1 MNKSI
6 VINSRALDVARLT
19 GDKFTRLMAWADLQ
33 LQAAEAPAVVYV
45 RGEKI
50 NMQRGQVLT
59 TIKELAT
66 RWNTSRQTA
75 NKYLEEYRT
84 EGRLTLDDR
93 AGLMLL
99 TCSDETCTVQATT
112 VQREDNTTETPQR
125 VNRPIGFIT
134 EEHVSTEQNAIA
146 DDTCAAEA
154 MEAWTRPEEVN
165 ELPNDYPT
173 TPDIAD
179 IVSDQT
185 EKHRYAEGV
194 ELTLSEYN
202 DIVST
207 FGVEDAFNIIE
218 LASQR
223 YVETG
228 SPYLDAHNSIMQ
240 DFAPQYFAAK
250 KNADES
256 STDTHADGTRAA
268 IDEQP
273 SSDETTSAST
283 TPTETAKEISPVI
296 KATPAPVPKKV
307 PKKMYAENVKMTE
320 SEYKNLVERYSEE
333 GARWMITKLDNYK
346 AARGMVYKSDY
357 RAILNWV
364 VKEWQKEINAK
375 QNGNYNGS
383 SFRSATELA
392 EKQSDAAFA
401 EYYAANYGQV

>member
-1 MNKSI
+1 MSKSI
-6 VINSRALDVARLT
+6 VIDSRALDVARLT

-33 LQAAEAPAVVYV
+33 TQAAEAPAVVYV
-45 RGEKI
+45 RGERI

-75 NKYLEEYRT
+75 NKYLLEYQT
-84 EGRLTLDDR
+84 EGRLTFDNR
-93 AGLMLL
+93 AGLVLL
-99 TCSDETCTVQATT
+99 SCNDETCTVQATNT
-112 VQREDNTTETPQR
+112 QR
-125 VNRPIGFIT
+125 
-134 EEHVSTEQNAIA
+134 A
-146 DDTCAAEA
+146 DDTTEPPQRTNRRIGFLSEEFVPTEQYANSDGTSDAEA
-154 MEAWTRPEEVN
+154 MEAWTHPEEVDK
-165 ELPNDYPT
+165 LPNDYPT
-173 TPDIAD
+173 TPSIAD
-179 IVSDQT
+179 TVPDQT

-256 STDTHADGTRAA
+256 SKDTQADGTRAA

-273 SSDETTSAST
+273 SIDEPASAST
-283 TPTETAKEISPVI
+283 TPTETAKEITPVI

-364 VKEWQKEINAK
+364 VKEWQKELNAK

-383 SFRSATELA
+383 GFKSATEYA
-392 EKQSDAAFA
+392 EEQSDAAFA
-401 EYYAANYGQV
+401 EYYATNYGQV

>member
-6 VINSRALDVARLT
+6 VIDSRALDVARLT

-75 NKYLEEYRT
+75 NKYLEEYRK
-84 EGRLTLDDR
+84 EGRLTLDER
-93 AGLMLL
+93 AGLVLL
-99 TCSDETCTVQATT
+99 SCSDETCTVQATT
-112 VQREDNTTETPQR
+112 VQQADDNVEVMEEYTPNER
-125 VNRPIGFIT
+125 
-134 EEHVSTEQNAIA
+134 NAIT
-146 DDTCAAEA
+146 DDASDAEA

-179 IVSDQT
+179 AVPDQT

-223 YVETG
+223 FVDTG

-240 DFAPQYFAAK
+240 DFAPQYFAGK

-256 STDTHADGTRAA
+256 STNTQTDGTRAA

-273 SSDETTSAST
+273 SSDEPSNAST
-283 TPTETAKEISPVI
+283 TPTEMAKEIPSVI

-320 SEYKNLVERYSEE
+320 SEYNNLVERYSEE

-364 VKEWQKEINAK
+364 VKEWQKELNTK

-383 SFRSATELA
+383 GFRSATELA
-392 EKQSDAAFA
+392 EEQSDAAFA

>member
-6 VINSRALDVARLT
+6 VIDSRSLDVARLT

-33 LQAAEAPAVVYV
+33 LQASEAPAVVYV

-66 RWNTSRQTA
+66 RWNTSLQTA

-93 AGLMLL
+93 AGLVLL
-99 TCSDETCTVQATT
+99 SCNDETCTVQATT
-112 VQREDNTTETPQR
+112 VQRADDTAEVMEEYTPNER
-125 VNRPIGFIT
+125 
-134 EEHVSTEQNAIA
+134 NAIA
-146 DDTCAAEA
+146 DDTSDAEA
-154 MEAWTRPEEVN
+154 MEAWTQPEEVN

-173 TPDIAD
+173 TPGIAD
-179 IVSDQT
+179 TVPESDK
-185 EKHRYAEGV
+185 KHRYAEGV

-240 DFAPQYFAAK
+240 DFVPQYFAGK
-250 KNADES
+250 KNTGES
-256 STDTHADGTRAA
+256 STYTQADGTRAA

-273 SSDETTSAST
+273 SSDEPASAST
-283 TPTETAKEISPVI
+283 TPTETTKEITPVI

-320 SEYKNLVERYSEE
+320 SEYKNLVEKYSEE

-364 VKEWQKEINAK
+364 VKEWQKELNAK

-383 SFRSATELA
+383 GFRSATELA
-392 EKQSDAAFA
+392 EEQSDAAFA

>member
-6 VINSRALDVARLT
+6 VIDSRALDVARLT

-33 LQAAEAPAVVYV
+33 LQAAEAPAVAYV

-93 AGLMLL
+93 AGLVLL
-99 TCSDETCTVQATT
+99 SCSDETCTVQATT
-112 VQREDNTTETPQR
+112 VQR
-125 VNRPIGFIT
+125 
-134 EEHVSTEQNAIA
+134 A
-146 DDTCAAEA
+146 DDTSDAEA
-154 MEAWTRPEEVN
+154 MEAWTHPEEVN

-179 IVSDQT
+179 TVPDQD

-250 KNADES
+250 KNAGEISMDIQ
-256 STDTHADGTRAA
+256 ADGTRAS

-273 SSDETTSAST
+273 SNDEPASAST
-283 TPTETAKEISPVI
+283 TPTETAKEMPPVI
-296 KATPAPVPKKV
+296 KATPAPVPRKA

-320 SEYKNLVERYSEE
+320 SEYKNLVDRYSEE

-364 VKEWQKEINAK
+364 VKEWQKELNAK
-375 QNGNYNGS
+375 QNGIYIGS
-383 SFRSATELA
+383 RYKSATELA
-392 EKQSDAAFA
+392 EDKSDAAFA

>member
-1 MNKSI
+1 MSKKI
-6 VINSRALDVARLT
+6 VIDSRALDVARLT

-33 LQAAEAPAVVYV
+33 LQAAEAPAMVYV

-50 NMQRGQVLT
+50 KMQRGQVLT

-75 NKYLEEYRT
+75 NKYLEEYQT

-93 AGLMLL
+93 AGLVLL
-99 TCSDETCTVQATT
+99 SCSDETCTVQTT
-112 VQREDNTTETPQR
+112 TTQRADDEAEDIEER
-125 VNRPIGFIT
+125 VP
-134 EEHVSTEQNAIA
+134 TEQNAIA
-146 DDTCAAEA
+146 DDASDAEA
-154 MEAWTRPEEVN
+154 MEAWTHPEEVN
-165 ELPNDYPT
+165 DLPT
-173 TPDIAD
+173 TPDITD
-179 IVSDQT
+179 TVPDPD

-218 LASQR
+218 IASQR
-223 YVETG
+223 YAETG
-228 SPYLDAHNSIMQ
+228 SPYLDAHNTIMQ
-240 DFAPQYFAAK
+240 DFAPQYFASK

-256 STDTHADGTRAA
+256 TTSTQAADNRAA
-268 IDEQP
+268 TDEQSNSNEP
-273 SSDETTSAST
+273 ASAPT
-283 TPTETAKEISPVI
+283 TPTETAKEMPPVI

-320 SEYKNLVERYSEE
+320 SEYNNLVEKYSEE
-333 GARWMITKLDNYK
+333 GTRWMITKLDNYK

-364 VKEWQKEINAK
+364 VKEWQKELNAK
-375 QNGNYNGS
+375 KNGNYIGIGYK
-383 SFRSATELA
+383 SAA
-392 EKQSDAAFA
+392 EYAEEQSDAAFA
-401 EYYAANYGQV
+401 EYYAANYGKV

>member
-6 VINSRALDVARLT
+6 VIDSRALDVARLT

-33 LQAAEAPAVVYV
+33 LQVAEAPAVVYV
-45 RGEKI
+45 RGKKI

-75 NKYLEEYRT
+75 NKYIEEFRT

-93 AGLMLL
+93 AGLVLL
-99 TCSDETCTVQATT
+99 SCGDETCTVQETT
-112 VQREDNTTETPQR
+112 VQCADDNAE
-125 VNRPIGFIT
+125 VM
-134 EEHVSTEQNAIA
+134 EECVPSEQKAIA
-146 DDTCAAEA
+146 DDASDAEA
-154 MEAWTRPEEVN
+154 MEAWTHPEEVS

-179 IVSDQT
+179 IVPNPD

-207 FGVEDAFNIIE
+207 FGVKDAFNIIE

-250 KNADES
+250 KNTDES
-256 STDTHADGTRAA
+256 STDTQADGTRAA
-268 IDEQP
+268 IDEQT
-273 SSDETTSAST
+273 SSDEHVSAST
-283 TPTETAKEISPVI
+283 TPTETEKEMPPVI

-320 SEYKNLVERYSEE
+320 SEYNNLVERYSEE

-346 AARGMVYKSDY
+346 AACGRVYKSDY

-364 VKEWQKEINAK
+364 VMEWQKELNAK

-383 SFRSATELA
+383 SYKSATEIA
-392 EKQSDAAFA
+392 EEQSDAAFA
-401 EYYAANYGQV
+401 KYYAANYGTV

>member
-1 MNKSI
+1 MSKTI
-6 VINSRALDVARLT
+6 VIDSRALDVARLT
-19 GDKFTRLMAWADLQ
+19 GDTFTRLMAWADLQ

-75 NKYLEEYRT
+75 NKYLEEYQT

-93 AGLMLL
+93 AGLVLL
-99 TCSDETCTVQATT
+99 SCSDETCTVQATT
-112 VQREDNTTETPQR
+112 TQR
-125 VNRPIGFIT
+125 VNDTDEDIT
-134 EEHVSTEQNAIA
+134 AETQIEQDEN
-146 DDTCAAEA
+146 AEA
-154 MEAWTRPEEVN
+154 MEAWTHPEEVDI
-165 ELPNDYPT
+165 LPNDFPT
-173 TPDIAD
+173 TPDITNTVPD
-179 IVSDQT
+179 PD

-218 LASQR
+218 IASQR

-228 SPYLDAHNSIMQ
+228 SSYLDAHNTIMQ
-240 DFAPQYFAAK
+240 DFAPQYFASK

-256 STDTHADGTRAA
+256 TTSTQAADNRAA
-268 IDEQP
+268 TDEQSNSNEP
-273 SSDETTSAST
+273 ASAST
-283 TPTETAKEISPVI
+283 TPTETAKEMPPVI

-320 SEYKNLVERYSEE
+320 SEYNNLVEKYSEE

-364 VKEWQKEINAK
+364 VKEWQKELNAK
-375 QNGNYNGS
+375 KNGNYIGIGYKN
-383 SFRSATELA
+383 AA
-392 EKQSDAAFA
+392 EYAEEQSDAAFA
-401 EYYAANYGQV
+401 EYYAANYGKV

>member
-6 VINSRALDVARLT
+6 VIDSRALDVARLT

-75 NKYLEEYRT
+75 NKYLEEYQT

-93 AGLMLL
+93 AGLVLL
-99 TCSDETCTVQATT
+99 TCSDETCTVQTTT
-112 VQREDNTTETPQR
+112 VQREDDNAEVMEEYTP
-125 VNRPIGFIT
+125 
-134 EEHVSTEQNAIA
+134 TEQNAIA
-146 DDTCAAEA
+146 DDTSDAEA
-154 MEAWTRPEEVN
+154 MEAWTHPEDVN

-179 IVSDQT
+179 TVPDQG

-256 STDTHADGTRAA
+256 STDTQTDRTLAV

-273 SSDETTSAST
+273 SRDEPVSASA
-283 TPTETAKEISPVI
+283 TPTETAKEMPPVI
-296 KATPAPVPKKV
+296 KATPASVPKA

-320 SEYKNLVERYSEE
+320 SEYKNLVDRYSEE

-364 VKEWQKEINAK
+364 VKEWQKELNAK

-383 SFRSATELA
+383 GFRSATELA
-392 EKQSDAAFA
+392 EEQSDAAFA
-401 EYYAANYGQV
+401 EYYATNYGQV

>member
-6 VINSRALDVARLT
+6 VIDSRALDVARLT

-84 EGRLTLDDR
+84 EGRLTLDER
-93 AGLMLL
+93 AGLVLL
-99 TCSDETCTVQATT
+99 SCSDDTCTVQTTT
-112 VQREDNTTETPQR
+112 VQRT
-125 VNRPIGFIT
+125 
-134 EEHVSTEQNAIA
+134 
-146 DDTCAAEA
+146 DDTSDAEA
-154 MEAWTRPEEVN
+154 MEAWTHPEEVN

-173 TPDIAD
+173 TPGITDT
-179 IVSDQT
+179 VPDQD

-194 ELTLSEYN
+194 ELTLSQYN

-256 STDTHADGTRAA
+256 STNTQADDNNAA
-268 IDEQP
+268 TEEQP
-273 SSDETTSAST
+273 SSDELASAST
-283 TPTETAKEISPVI
+283 TPTETAKEMPPVV
-296 KATPAPVPKKV
+296 KVTPAPVPKKV

-320 SEYKNLVERYSEE
+320 NEYNNLVERYSEE

-364 VKEWQKEINAK
+364 VKEWQKELNAK

-383 SFRSATELA
+383 IYKSATELA
-392 EKQSDAAFA
+392 EEQSDAAFA

>member
-6 VINSRALDVARLT
+6 VIDSRTLDVARLT

-33 LQAAEAPAVVYV
+33 LQVAEAPAVVYV

-75 NKYLEEYRT
+75 NRYLEEYRT

-93 AGLMLL
+93 AGLVLL
-99 TCSDETCTVQATT
+99 SCNDETCIVQATT
-112 VQREDNTTETPQR
+112 MQRADDNAEVMEACVP
-125 VNRPIGFIT
+125 
-134 EEHVSTEQNAIA
+134 SEQKAIA
-146 DDTCAAEA
+146 DDKSDAEA
-154 MEAWTRPEEVN
+154 MEAWTHPEEVS

-173 TPDIAD
+173 TPDVAD
-179 IVSDQT
+179 TVPNPD

-207 FGVEDAFNIIE
+207 FGIEDAFNIIE

-250 KNADES
+250 KNTEETSTNTQAADNN
-256 STDTHADGTRAA
+256 STTE
-268 IDEQP
+268 EQP
-273 SSDETTSAST
+273 SSDEPASASA
-283 TPTETAKEISPVI
+283 TPTETAKEMPPVI

-320 SEYKNLVERYSEE
+320 SEYNNLVERYSEE

-364 VKEWQKEINAK
+364 VKEWQKELNAK
-375 QNGNYNGS
+375 QNGNNIGS
-383 SFRSATELA
+383 RYKSATELA
-392 EKQSDAAFA
+392 EEQSDAAFA

>member
-1 MNKSI
+1 MNKTI
-6 VINSRALDVARLT
+6 VIDSRALDVARLT

-33 LQAAEAPAVVYV
+33 LQAAEAPAVVYL

-75 NKYLEEYRT
+75 NKYLEEYRR

-93 AGLMLL
+93 AGLVLL
-99 TCSDETCTVQATT
+99 SCSDETCTVQTST
-112 VQREDNTTETPQR
+112 VQQAGDK
-125 VNRPIGFIT
+125 
-134 EEHVSTEQNAIA
+134 S
-146 DDTCAAEA
+146 DAEA
-154 MEAWTRPEEVN
+154 MEAWTHPEEVN

-173 TPDIAD
+173 TPDISNT
-179 IVSDQT
+179 VPDQT

-250 KNADES
+250 KNTDES
-256 STDTHADGTRAA
+256 STDTQADGTRAA

-273 SSDETTSAST
+273 SSDEPASAST
-283 TPTETAKEISPVI
+283 TPTETAKEMPPVI
-296 KATPAPVPKKV
+296 KATPVPVPKKV

-364 VKEWQKEINAK
+364 VKEWQKELNAK

-383 SFRSATELA
+383 GFRSATELA
-392 EKQSDAAFA
+392 EEQSDAAFA

>member
-1 MNKSI
+1 M
-6 VINSRALDVARLT
+6 
-19 GDKFTRLMAWADLQ
+19 
-33 LQAAEAPAVVYV
+33 
-45 RGEKI
+45 
-50 NMQRGQVLT
+50 
-59 TIKELAT
+59 
-66 RWNTSRQTA
+66 
-75 NKYLEEYRT
+75 
-84 EGRLTLDDR
+84 TLDDR
-93 AGLMLL
+93 AGLVLL
-99 TCSDETCTVQATT
+99 SCSDETCTVQTTT
-112 VQREDNTTETPQR
+112 VQGTDDTDEVMEQYTPNER
-125 VNRPIGFIT
+125 
-134 EEHVSTEQNAIA
+134 NAIT
-146 DDTCAAEA
+146 DDTSDAEA

-173 TPDIAD
+173 TPDIANT
-179 IVSDQT
+179 VPDQT

-228 SPYLDAHNSIMQ
+228 SPYLDAHNTIMQ

-256 STDTHADGTRAA
+256 STDTQTDGTRAA
-268 IDEQP
+268 IEEQP
-273 SSDETTSAST
+273 SSDEPASAST
-283 TPTETAKEISPVI
+283 TPTETEKEMLTVI
-296 KATPAPVPKKV
+296 KGTPAPKKV

-320 SEYKNLVERYSEE
+320 SEYNNLVDRYSEE

-364 VKEWQKEINAK
+364 VKEWQKELNAK

-383 SFRSATELA
+383 GFKSATELA
-392 EKQSDAAFA
+392 EEQSDAAFA
-401 EYYAANYGQV
+401 EYYATNYGQV

>member
-6 VINSRALDVARLT
+6 VIDSRALDVARLT

-84 EGRLTLDDR
+84 EGRLTLDEH
-93 AGLMLL
+93 AGLVLL
-99 TCSDETCTVQATT
+99 TCSDETCTVQETT
-112 VQREDNTTETPQR
+112 TQRADET
-125 VNRPIGFIT
+125 
-134 EEHVSTEQNAIA
+134 S
-146 DDTCAAEA
+146 DAEA
-154 MEAWTRPEEVN
+154 MEAWTHPEEVN

-179 IVSDQT
+179 TVPDQG

-207 FGVEDAFNIIE
+207 FGIEDAFSIIE

-250 KNADES
+250 KNVGETSMNTQSADNHA
-256 STDTHADGTRAA
+256 ST
-268 IDEQP
+268 DEQP
-273 SSDETTSAST
+273 SSDEPASASA
-283 TPTETAKEISPVI
+283 TPTETAKEITPGI

-320 SEYKNLVERYSEE
+320 SEYNNLVERYSEE

-364 VKEWQKEINAK
+364 VKEWQKELNAK

-383 SFRSATELA
+383 RFKSATELA
-392 EKQSDAAFA
+392 EERSDAAFA

>member
-1 MNKSI
+1 MNKPI
-6 VINSRALDVARLT
+6 VIESRALDVARLT

-75 NKYLEEYRT
+75 NKYLDEYRK

-93 AGLMLL
+93 AGLVLL
-99 TCSDETCTVQATT
+99 SCSDETCTMQATT
-112 VQREDNTTETPQR
+112 THR
-125 VNRPIGFIT
+125 
-134 EEHVSTEQNAIA
+134 A
-146 DDTCAAEA
+146 DDTSDAES
-154 MEAWTRPEEVN
+154 MEAWTHPEEVN

-173 TPDIAD
+173 TPGIAD
-179 IVSDQT
+179 TVPDQG

-250 KNADES
+250 KNTGES
-256 STDTHADGTRAA
+256 STDTQADGTRAV

-273 SSDETTSAST
+273 NTDEPASAST
-283 TPTETAKEISPVI
+283 TPTDTAKEIPPVI

-320 SEYKNLVERYSEE
+320 SEYNNLVERYSEE

-364 VKEWQKEINAK
+364 VKEWQKELNAK

-392 EKQSDAAFA
+392 EEQSDAAFA

>member
-6 VINSRALDVARLT
+6 VIDSRALDVARLT

-45 RGEKI
+45 RGERI

-84 EGRLTLDDR
+84 EGRLTLDEH
-93 AGLMLL
+93 AGLVLL

-112 VQREDNTTETPQR
+112 VQR
-125 VNRPIGFIT
+125 
-134 EEHVSTEQNAIA
+134 A
-146 DDTCAAEA
+146 DDKSDAEA
-154 MEAWTRPEEVN
+154 MEAWTHPEEVN

-173 TPDIAD
+173 TPGIAD
-179 IVSDQT
+179 TVPDQGK
-185 EKHRYAEGV
+185 KHRYAEGV

-240 DFAPQYFAAK
+240 DFAPQYFAGK
-250 KNADES
+250 KNVGEA
-256 STDTHADGTRAA
+256 STNTQVDGTLVV
-268 IDEQP
+268 IDEQT
-273 SSDETTSAST
+273 SIDEPVSASA
-283 TPTETAKEISPVI
+283 TPTETAKEMPPII

-320 SEYKNLVERYSEE
+320 SEYNNLVERYSEE
-333 GARWMITKLDNYK
+333 GTRWMITKLDNYK

-364 VKEWQKEINAK
+364 VKEWQKELNAK
-375 QNGNYNGS
+375 QNGNYIGS
-383 SFRSATELA
+383 RCKSATELA
-392 EKQSDAAFA
+392 EEQSDAAFA

>member
-6 VINSRALDVARLT
+6 VIDSRALDVARLT

-59 TIKELAT
+59 TIKELAA

-75 NKYLEEYRT
+75 NKYLEEYRK

-93 AGLMLL
+93 AGLVLL
-99 TCSDETCTVQATT
+99 LCSDETCTVQTTT
-112 VQREDNTTETPQR
+112 VQQADDIAEVMKENTPNER
-125 VNRPIGFIT
+125 
-134 EEHVSTEQNAIA
+134 NAIV
-146 DDTCAAEA
+146 DDTSDAKAV
-154 MEAWTRPEEVN
+154 EAWTHPEEVN

-179 IVSDQT
+179 TVPDQDK
-185 EKHRYAEGV
+185 KHRYAEGV

-250 KNADES
+250 KNADGS
-256 STDTHADGTRAA
+256 STDTQADGTRAV

-273 SSDETTSAST
+273 NTDEPASAST
-283 TPTETAKEISPVI
+283 TPTDTAKEIPPVI
-296 KATPAPVPKKV
+296 KAKPAPVPKA

-320 SEYKNLVERYSEE
+320 SEYNNLVGRYSEE

-364 VKEWQKEINAK
+364 VKEWQKELNAK
-375 QNGNYNGS
+375 RNGNYKGS

-392 EKQSDAAFA
+392 EEQSDAAFA

>member
-1 MNKSI
+1 MNKLI
-6 VINSRALDVARLT
+6 VIDSRALDVARLT

-33 LQAAEAPAVVYV
+33 LQAAETPAVVYV

-84 EGRLTLDDR
+84 EGRLTLYDR
-93 AGLMLL
+93 TGLVLL
-99 TCSDETCTVQATT
+99 SCSDETCTVQATT
-112 VQREDNTTETPQR
+112 VQGTDDTAEVMEEYTPNER
-125 VNRPIGFIT
+125 
-134 EEHVSTEQNAIA
+134 NAIT
-146 DDTCAAEA
+146 DDKSDAEA

-173 TPDIAD
+173 TPGIAD
-179 IVSDQT
+179 TIPNQT

-228 SPYLDAHNSIMQ
+228 SPYLNAHNSIMQ
-240 DFAPQYFAAK
+240 DFAPKYFAAK
-250 KNADES
+250 KNANES
-256 STDTHADGTRAA
+256 STNTQAADNHAST
-268 IDEQP
+268 DEP
-273 SSDETTSAST
+273 ASASE
-283 TPTETAKEISPVI
+283 TPTETAKEITPVI
-296 KATPAPVPKKV
+296 KVTPAPVPKKV

-320 SEYKNLVERYSEE
+320 SEYNNLVARYSEE

-364 VKEWQKEINAK
+364 VKEWQKELNAK

-383 SFRSATELA
+383 SYRSATELA
-392 EKQSDAAFA
+392 EEQSDAAFA

>member
-6 VINSRALDVARLT
+6 VIDSRALDVARLT

-75 NKYLEEYRT
+75 NKYLDEYRA
-84 EGRLTLDDR
+84 EGRLTLDER
-93 AGLMLL
+93 AGLVLL

-112 VQREDNTTETPQR
+112 MQRADDTAE
-125 VNRPIGFIT
+125 VM
-134 EEHVSTEQNAIA
+134 EECVPSEQKAIA
-146 DDTCAAEA
+146 DDTSDAEV
-154 MEAWTRPEEVN
+154 MEAWTHPEEVN

-179 IVSDQT
+179 TVPDQG

-228 SPYLDAHNSIMQ
+228 SPYLDAHNAIMQ

-256 STDTHADGTRAA
+256 STNTQTADNNATT
-268 IDEQP
+268 DEQP
-273 SSDETTSAST
+273 CSDETSSAST
-283 TPTETAKEISPVI
+283 TPTETAKEITPVI
-296 KATPAPVPKKV
+296 KVTPAPVPKKV

-320 SEYKNLVERYSEE
+320 SEYNNLVGRYSEE

-364 VKEWQKEINAK
+364 VKEWQKELNAK

-383 SFRSATELA
+383 SYKSATELA
-392 EKQSDAAFA
+392 EEQSDAAFA
-401 EYYAANYGQV
+401 EYYAANYGKV

>member
-6 VINSRALDVARLT
+6 VIDSRALDVARLT

-75 NKYLEEYRT
+75 NKYLEEYQA

-93 AGLMLL
+93 AGLVLL

-112 VQREDNTTETPQR
+112 MQR
-125 VNRPIGFIT
+125 
-134 EEHVSTEQNAIA
+134 A
-146 DDTCAAEA
+146 DDASDAEA

-179 IVSDQT
+179 TVPNPD

-202 DIVST
+202 DIVNT

-228 SPYLDAHNSIMQ
+228 IPYLDAHNTIMQ

-256 STDTHADGTRAA
+256 STDTQADGTRAA
-268 IDEQP
+268 IGEQP
-273 SSDETTSAST
+273 SSDEPASAST
-283 TPTETAKEISPVI
+283 APTETTKEMPPVI

-320 SEYKNLVERYSEE
+320 SEYNNLVERYSEE

-364 VKEWQKEINAK
+364 VKEWQKELNAK
-375 QNGNYNGS
+375 QNGIYIGS
-383 SFRSATELA
+383 RYKSATELA
-392 EKQSDAAFA
+392 EDQSDAAFA

>member
-6 VINSRALDVARLT
+6 VIDSRALDVARLT

-33 LQAAEAPAVVYV
+33 MQAAEAPAVVYV

-75 NKYLEEYRT
+75 NKYLAEYQA
-84 EGRLTLDDR
+84 EGRLTLDEH
-93 AGLMLL
+93 AGLVLL
-99 TCSDETCTVQATT
+99 SCNDETCTVQTSTT
-112 VQREDNTTETPQR
+112 QRVDNTAEVATGNIP
-125 VNRPIGFIT
+125 
-134 EEHVSTEQNAIA
+134 TEQGMNT
-146 DDTCAAEA
+146 DGTSDEEA
-154 MEAWTRPEEVN
+154 MEAWTHPEEVN

-173 TPDIAD
+173 TPGIAD
-179 IVSDQT
+179 TVPDQT

-207 FGVEDAFNIIE
+207 FGIEDAFNIIE

-228 SPYLDAHNSIMQ
+228 SPYLDAHNTIMQ
-240 DFAPQYFAAK
+240 DFAPQYFADK

-256 STDTHADGTRAA
+256 TTSTQAADNRAA
-268 IDEQP
+268 TDEQA
-273 SSDETTSAST
+273 SSDEPASAST
-283 TPTETAKEISPVI
+283 TPTETAKEMPPVI
-296 KATPAPVPKKV
+296 KATHASVPKA

-364 VKEWQKEINAK
+364 VKEWQKELNAK

-383 SFRSATELA
+383 GFRSATELA
-392 EKQSDAAFA
+392 EEQSDAAFA
-401 EYYAANYGQV
+401 EYYATNYGQV

>member
-6 VINSRALDVARLT
+6 VIDSRALDVARLT

-50 NMQRGQVLT
+50 DMQRGQVLT

-93 AGLMLL
+93 AGLVLL
-99 TCSDETCTVQATT
+99 SCSDETCTVQATT
-112 VQREDNTTETPQR
+112 VQR
-125 VNRPIGFIT
+125 
-134 EEHVSTEQNAIA
+134 A
-146 DDTCAAEA
+146 DDTSDAEA
-154 MEAWTRPEEVN
+154 MEAWTHPEEVN

-179 IVSDQT
+179 TVPDLK

-250 KNADES
+250 KNAGEISMDIQ
-256 STDTHADGTRAA
+256 ADGTRAV

-273 SSDETTSAST
+273 SIDEPTSASI
-283 TPTETAKEISPVI
+283 TPTETAKEVPTMI

-320 SEYKNLVERYSEE
+320 SEYNNLVDRYSEE

-364 VKEWQKEINAK
+364 VKEWQKELNAK

-383 SFRSATELA
+383 GFRSATELA
-392 EKQSDAAFA
+392 EEQSDAAFA
-401 EYYAANYGQV
+401 EYYATNYGQV

>member
-6 VINSRALDVARLT
+6 VIDSRALDVARLT

-33 LQAAEAPAVVYV
+33 LQAAEAPSVVYV

-59 TIKELAT
+59 TVKELAT

-84 EGRLTLDDR
+84 EGRLTLDEH
-93 AGLMLL
+93 AGLVLL

-112 VQREDNTTETPQR
+112 VQRED
-125 VNRPIGFIT
+125 
-134 EEHVSTEQNAIA
+134 
-146 DDTCAAEA
+146 DTSDAEA
-154 MEAWTRPEEVN
+154 VEAWTHPEEVN

-173 TPDIAD
+173 TPGIAD
-179 IVSDQT
+179 TVPDQT

-228 SPYLDAHNSIMQ
+228 SPYLDAHKSIMQ

-256 STDTHADGTRAA
+256 STDTQADGTRAA

-273 SSDETTSAST
+273 SSDEPASAST
-283 TPTETAKEISPVI
+283 TPTETEKEMPPVI

-320 SEYKNLVERYSEE
+320 SEYNNLVERYSEE

-346 AARGMVYKSDY
+346 AARGMMYKSDY

-364 VKEWQKEINAK
+364 VKEWQKELNAK
-375 QNGNYNGS
+375 QNGNYIGNGYK
-383 SFRSATELA
+383 SATELA
-392 EKQSDAAFA
+392 EEQSDAAFA

>member
-1 MNKSI
+1 MSKVISI
-6 VINSRALDVARLT
+6 DSRALDVARLT

-33 LQAAEAPAVVYV
+33 IQAAEAPAVVYV

-50 NMQRGQVLT
+50 KMQRGQILT
-59 TIKELAT
+59 TIKELST
-66 RWNTSRQTA
+66 RWNVSWQTA
-75 NKYLEEYRT
+75 NKYLAEYQT

-93 AGLMLL
+93 AGLVLL
-99 TCSDETCTVQATT
+99 SCSDETCTVQTTT
-112 VQREDNTTETPQR
+112 VQRVDDTAEDITAETQ
-125 VNRPIGFIT
+125 
-134 EEHVSTEQNAIA
+134 TEQDANT
-146 DDTCAAEA
+146 DDTNDAEA
-154 MEAWTRPEEVN
+154 MEAWTHPEEVD

-173 TPDIAD
+173 TPDITD
-179 IVSDQT
+179 TVPDPD

-218 LASQR
+218 IASQR

-228 SPYLDAHNSIMQ
+228 SPYLDAHNTIMQ

-250 KNADES
+250 KNAAES
-256 STDTHADGTRAA
+256 VTETQADNDRAV

-273 SSDETTSAST
+273 SSDEPAGAST
-283 TPTETAKEISPVI
+283 TPTETAKEMPPVL
-296 KATPAPVPKKV
+296 KVTPAPVPKKV

-320 SEYKNLVERYSEE
+320 SEYNNLVERYTEE

-364 VKEWQKEINAK
+364 VKEWQKELNAK

-383 SFRSATELA
+383 SYKSATELA
-392 EKQSDAAFA
+392 EEQSDAAFA
-401 EYYAANYGQV
+401 EYYATNYGTV

>member
-6 VINSRALDVARLT
+6 VIDSRALDVARLT

-50 NMQRGQVLT
+50 DMQRGQVLT
-59 TIKELAT
+59 TIKELAA

-93 AGLMLL
+93 EGLVLL

-112 VQREDNTTETPQR
+112 VQGTDDTAEVMEEYTPNER
-125 VNRPIGFIT
+125 
-134 EEHVSTEQNAIA
+134 NAIA
-146 DDTCAAEA
+146 DDKSDAEA
-154 MEAWTRPEEVN
+154 MEAWTHPEEVN

-173 TPDIAD
+173 TSNIAD
-179 IVSDQT
+179 TVHDQT
-185 EKHRYAEGV
+185 EKHRYVEGV

-202 DIVST
+202 DIIST
-207 FGVEDAFNIIE
+207 FGAEDAFNIIE

-250 KNADES
+250 KNTDES
-256 STDTHADGTRAA
+256 STDTQADGTRAA

-273 SSDETTSAST
+273 SSEEPVSASA
-283 TPTETAKEISPVI
+283 TPTDTVKEITPVI

-320 SEYKNLVERYSEE
+320 SEYNNLVERYSEE

-364 VKEWQKEINAK
+364 VKEWQKELNAK
-375 QNGNYNGS
+375 QNGLYIGS
-383 SFRSATELA
+383 RFRSATELA
-392 EKQSDAAFA
+392 EDKSDAAFA

>member
-6 VINSRALDVARLT
+6 VIDSRALDVARLT

-75 NKYLEEYRT
+75 NKYIEEYRT

-93 AGLMLL
+93 AGLVLL
-99 TCSDETCTVQATT
+99 SCSDETCTVQVTT
-112 VQREDNTTETPQR
+112 AH
-125 VNRPIGFIT
+125 G
-134 EEHVSTEQNAIA
+134 A
-146 DDTCAAEA
+146 DDTSDTEV
-154 MEAWTRPEEVN
+154 MKAWTHPEEVN

-173 TPDIAD
+173 TPDIANAVPNPD
-179 IVSDQT
+179 

-218 LASQR
+218 IASQR

-228 SPYLDAHNSIMQ
+228 SPYLDAHNTIMQ
-240 DFAPQYFAAK
+240 DFAPQYFAGK
-250 KNADES
+250 KKADES
-256 STDTHADGTRAA
+256 STDTQADGTRAA

-273 SSDETTSAST
+273 SSDEPSSAST
-283 TPTETAKEISPVI
+283 TPTETAKEMPPVI

-320 SEYKNLVERYSEE
+320 SEYKNLVDRYSEE

-364 VKEWQKEINAK
+364 VKEWQKELNAK
-375 QNGNYNGS
+375 QNGIYIGS
-383 SFRSATELA
+383 RYKSATELA
-392 EKQSDAAFA
+392 EEQSDAAFA

>member
-1 MNKSI
+1 MSKKI
-6 VINSRALDVARLT
+6 VIDNRALDVARLT
-19 GDKFTRLMAWADLQ
+19 GDKFTRLMAWVDLQ

-50 NMQRGQVLT
+50 NMQRGQVLS

-75 NKYLEEYRT
+75 NEYLEEYQT

-93 AGLMLL
+93 AGLVLL
-99 TCSDETCTVQATT
+99 TCSDETCTVQTT
-112 VQREDNTTETPQR
+112 TTQRENDTDEDITAETQ
-125 VNRPIGFIT
+125 I
-134 EEHVSTEQNAIA
+134 EQDEN
-146 DDTCAAEA
+146 AEA
-154 MEAWTRPEEVN
+154 MEAWTHPEEVDI
-165 ELPNDYPT
+165 LPNDFPT
-173 TPDIAD
+173 TPDITD
-179 IVSDQT
+179 TVPDPD

-218 LASQR
+218 IASQR

-228 SPYLDAHNSIMQ
+228 SPYLDAHNTIMQ
-240 DFAPQYFAAK
+240 YFAPQYFASK

-256 STDTHADGTRAA
+256 TTSTQAADNRAA
-268 IDEQP
+268 TDEQSNSNEP
-273 SSDETTSAST
+273 ASAST
-283 TPTETAKEISPVI
+283 TPTETAKEMPPVI

-320 SEYKNLVERYSEE
+320 SEYNNLVEKYSEE
-333 GARWMITKLDNYK
+333 GTRWMITKLDNYK

-364 VKEWQKEINAK
+364 VKEWQKELNAK
-375 QNGNYNGS
+375 QNGYYNGS
-383 SFRSATELA
+383 SYKSATERA
-392 EKQSDAAFA
+392 EEQSDAAFA
-401 EYYAANYGQV
+401 EYYEANYGKV

>member
-6 VINSRALDVARLT
+6 VIDSRALDVARLT

-33 LQAAEAPAVVYV
+33 LQAAEVPAVVYV

-50 NMQRGQVLT
+50 NMQRGQILT

-93 AGLMLL
+93 AGLVLL
-99 TCSDETCTVQATT
+99 SCSDESFNVQATT
-112 VQREDNTTETPQR
+112 VQRADDNAEVMEDYTPNER
-125 VNRPIGFIT
+125 
-134 EEHVSTEQNAIA
+134 NAIT
-146 DDTCAAEA
+146 DDKSDAEA
-154 MEAWTRPEEVN
+154 MEAWTHPEEVN

-179 IVSDQT
+179 TVPDQD

-240 DFAPQYFAAK
+240 DFAPQYFAGK

-256 STDTHADGTRAA
+256 STNTQSDDNNAA
-268 IDEQP
+268 TEEQP
-273 SSDETTSAST
+273 SSDEPASAST
-283 TPTETAKEISPVI
+283 TPTETAKEITPVI

-320 SEYKNLVERYSEE
+320 SEYNNLVERYSEE

-364 VKEWQKEINAK
+364 VKEWQKELNAK
-375 QNGNYNGS
+375 QNGNYIGS
-383 SFRSATELA
+383 SYRSATELA
-392 EKQSDAAFA
+392 EEQSDAAFA
-401 EYYAANYGQV
+401 EYYAANYGKV

>member
-6 VINSRALDVARLT
+6 VIDSRALDVARLT

-93 AGLMLL
+93 AGLVLL

-112 VQREDNTTETPQR
+112 VQR
-125 VNRPIGFIT
+125 
-134 EEHVSTEQNAIA
+134 A
-146 DDTCAAEA
+146 DDASDAEA
-154 MEAWTRPEEVN
+154 MEAWTHPEEVN

-179 IVSDQT
+179 TVPDQA

-240 DFAPQYFAAK
+240 DFAPQYFAGK
-250 KNADES
+250 KNVGEA
-256 STDTHADGTRAA
+256 STNTQVDGTRAA

-273 SSDETTSAST
+273 SSDEPSSAST
-283 TPTETAKEISPVI
+283 TPTETAKEMTPVL

-320 SEYKNLVERYSEE
+320 SEYNNLVERYSEE

-364 VKEWQKEINAK
+364 VKEWQKELNAK

-383 SFRSATELA
+383 GFRSATELA
-392 EKQSDAAFA
+392 EEQSDAAFA

>member
-1 MNKSI
+1 MSKSI
-6 VINSRALDVARLT
+6 VIDSRVLDVARLT

-93 AGLMLL
+93 AGLVLL
-99 TCSDETCTVQATT
+99 SCSDETCTVQTTT
-112 VQREDNTTETPQR
+112 VQQAEDK
-125 VNRPIGFIT
+125 
-134 EEHVSTEQNAIA
+134 S
-146 DDTCAAEA
+146 DTEA
-154 MEAWTRPEEVN
+154 MEAWTHPEEVN

-173 TPDIAD
+173 TPDITD
-179 IVSDQT
+179 TVPDQGK
-185 EKHRYAEGV
+185 KHRYAEGV

-256 STDTHADGTRAA
+256 STDTQVDGTRAA
-268 IDEQP
+268 IEEQP
-273 SSDETTSAST
+273 SSDEPASAST
-283 TPTETAKEISPVI
+283 TPTETAKEIPPVI
-296 KATPAPVPKKV
+296 KATPVPVPKKV

-320 SEYKNLVERYSEE
+320 SEYNNLVDRYSEE

-364 VKEWQKEINAK
+364 VKEWQKELNTRK
-375 QNGNYNGS
+375 NGNYNGS
-383 SFRSATELA
+383 GFKSATELA
-392 EKQSDAAFA
+392 EEQSDAAFA

>member
-1 MNKSI
+1 MSKSI
-6 VINSRALDVARLT
+6 VIDSRALDVARLT

-93 AGLMLL
+93 AGLVLL
-99 TCSDETCTVQATT
+99 SCSDETCTVQTTT
-112 VQREDNTTETPQR
+112 VRQ
-125 VNRPIGFIT
+125 
-134 EEHVSTEQNAIA
+134 A
-146 DDTCAAEA
+146 DDTSDAEA
-154 MEAWTRPEEVN
+154 MEAWTHPEDVN

-173 TPDIAD
+173 TPGITDT
-179 IVSDQT
+179 VPESDK
-185 EKHRYAEGV
+185 KHRYAEGV

-202 DIVST
+202 GIVST

-228 SPYLDAHNSIMQ
+228 SPYLDAHNTIMQ

-256 STDTHADGTRAA
+256 STDTQADGTRAA
-268 IDEQP
+268 IEEQP
-273 SSDETTSAST
+273 SVDDPAPAPT
-283 TPTETAKEISPVI
+283 TPKETPPVI

-364 VKEWQKEINAK
+364 VKEWQKELNAK

-383 SFRSATELA
+383 SYKSATELA
-392 EKQSDAAFA
+392 EEQSDAAFA

>member
-1 MNKSI
+1 MSKVISI
-6 VINSRALDVARLT
+6 DSRALDVARLT

-33 LQAAEAPAVVYV
+33 IQAAEAPAVVYV

-50 NMQRGQVLT
+50 KMQRGQILT
-59 TIKELAT
+59 TVKELAI

-75 NKYLEEYRT
+75 NKYLTEYRT

-93 AGLMLL
+93 AGLVLL
-99 TCSDETCTVQATT
+99 SCSDETCSVQTTT
-112 VQREDNTTETPQR
+112 VQRVDDTAENITAETQ
-125 VNRPIGFIT
+125 
-134 EEHVSTEQNAIA
+134 TEQDANT
-146 DDTCAAEA
+146 DDTNDAEA
-154 MEAWTRPEEVN
+154 MEAWTHPEEVD

-173 TPDIAD
+173 TPDITD
-179 IVSDQT
+179 TVPDPD

-218 LASQR
+218 IASQR

-228 SPYLDAHNSIMQ
+228 SPYLDAHNTIMQ

-250 KNADES
+250 KNAAES
-256 STDTHADGTRAA
+256 STSTQAVNDRAV

-273 SSDETTSAST
+273 SIDEPAGASV
-283 TPTETAKEISPVI
+283 TPTETAKEMPPVL
-296 KATPAPVPKKV
+296 KVTPAPVPKKV

-320 SEYKNLVERYSEE
+320 SEYNNLVERYTEE

-364 VKEWQKEINAK
+364 VKEWQKELNAK

-383 SFRSATELA
+383 SYKSATELA
-392 EKQSDAAFA
+392 EEQSDAAFA
-401 EYYAANYGQV
+401 EYYATNYRAV

>member
-1 MNKSI
+1 MSKSI
-6 VINSRALDVARLT
+6 AIDSRALDVARLT

-75 NKYLEEYRT
+75 NKYLEEYQA

-93 AGLMLL
+93 AGLVLL
-99 TCSDETCTVQATT
+99 TCSDETCTVQTTT
-112 VQREDNTTETPQR
+112 VQRIDDNAEVMKENTP
-125 VNRPIGFIT
+125 N
-134 EEHVSTEQNAIA
+134 EEKAIA
-146 DDTCAAEA
+146 DDASDTEA
-154 MEAWTRPEEVN
+154 MEAWTHPEEVN

-173 TPDIAD
+173 TPGITDT
-179 IVSDQT
+179 VPDQG

-228 SPYLDAHNSIMQ
+228 IPYLDAHNSIMQ
-240 DFAPQYFAAK
+240 DFAPKYFAGK
-250 KNADES
+250 S
-256 STDTHADGTRAA
+256 STDTQVDGTLVV

-273 SSDETTSAST
+273 SIDEPASAST
-283 TPTETAKEISPVI
+283 TPTDTAKEMPPVI

-320 SEYKNLVERYSEE
+320 SEYNNLVERYSEE

-364 VKEWQKEINAK
+364 VKEWQKELNTK

-383 SFRSATELA
+383 SYRSATELA
-392 EKQSDAAFA
+392 EEQSDAAFA

>member
-6 VINSRALDVARLT
+6 VIDSRALDVARLT

-45 RGEKI
+45 HGKKI
-50 NMQRGQVLT
+50 DMQRGQVLT

-93 AGLMLL
+93 AGLVLL
-99 TCSDETCTVQATT
+99 SCNDETCTVQATT
-112 VQREDNTTETPQR
+112 TQR
-125 VNRPIGFIT
+125 
-134 EEHVSTEQNAIA
+134 A
-146 DDTCAAEA
+146 DDTSDAED
-154 MEAWTRPEEVN
+154 MEAWTHPEEVN

-173 TPDIAD
+173 TPGIAD
-179 IVSDQT
+179 NVPDQG

-228 SPYLDAHNSIMQ
+228 SPYLDAHKSIMQ
-240 DFAPQYFAAK
+240 DFAPQYFAGK
-250 KNADES
+250 KNAGDS
-256 STDTHADGTRAA
+256 STDTQADGTRTA
-268 IDEQP
+268 IDEQ
-273 SSDETTSAST
+273 SSTDAPASAST
-283 TPTETAKEISPVI
+283 TPTDTAKEIPPVI
-296 KATPAPVPKKV
+296 KAKPAPVPKKV

-320 SEYKNLVERYSEE
+320 SEYNNLVERYSEE

-364 VKEWQKEINAK
+364 VKEWQKELNAK

-383 SFRSATELA
+383 GFRSATELA
-392 EKQSDAAFA
+392 EEQSDAAFA

>member
-6 VINSRALDVARLT
+6 VIDSRALDVARLT

-84 EGRLTLDDR
+84 EGRLTLDDC
-93 AGLMLL
+93 AGLVLL
-99 TCSDETCTVQATT
+99 SCNDETCTVQETT
-112 VQREDNTTETPQR
+112 MQRADDNTESPQR
-125 VNRPIGFIT
+125 TTRRIGFLS
-134 EEHVSTEQNAIA
+134 EEFVPTDQDATANDAS
-146 DDTCAAEA
+146 DAEA
-154 MEAWTRPEEVN
+154 MEAWTHPEEVN

-173 TPDIAD
+173 TPGIAD
-179 IVSDQT
+179 TIPDQD

-256 STDTHADGTRAA
+256 STSTQVDGTRAA

-273 SSDETTSAST
+273 SSDEPASASA
-283 TPTETAKEISPVI
+283 TPTETAKEMPPVI

-320 SEYKNLVERYSEE
+320 SEYNNLVERYSEE

-364 VKEWQKEINAK
+364 VKEWQKELNAK

-383 SFRSATELA
+383 GFRSATELA
-392 EKQSDAAFA
+392 EEQSDAAFA

>member
-1 MNKSI
+1 
-6 VINSRALDVARLT
+6 
-19 GDKFTRLMAWADLQ
+19 MAWADLQ

-59 TIKELAT
+59 TIKDLAT
-66 RWNTSRQTA
+66 RWNTSRQTV

-93 AGLMLL
+93 AGLVLL
-99 TCSDETCTVQATT
+99 SCSDETCTVQATT
-112 VQREDNTTETPQR
+112 VQRIDGHAEVMEDYTPNER
-125 VNRPIGFIT
+125 
-134 EEHVSTEQNAIA
+134 NAIT
-146 DDTCAAEA
+146 DDASDAEA
-154 MEAWTRPEEVN
+154 MEAWTHPEEVN

-173 TPDIAD
+173 THDITD
-179 IVSDQT
+179 TVPDQT

-194 ELTLSEYN
+194 ELTSSEYN

-207 FGVEDAFNIIE
+207 FGVEDAFDIIE

-240 DFAPQYFAAK
+240 DFAPQYFAGK
-250 KNADES
+250 KNAEES
-256 STDTHADGTRAA
+256 STDTQADGTRAV

-273 SSDETTSAST
+273 STDEPVSAST
-283 TPTETAKEISPVI
+283 TPTETAKEMPPVI

-320 SEYKNLVERYSEE
+320 SEYNNLVERYSEE

-364 VKEWQKEINAK
+364 VKEWQKELNAR

-383 SFRSATELA
+383 GFRSATELA
-392 EKQSDAAFA
+392 EEQSDAAFA
-401 EYYAANYGQV
+401 EYYAATYGKL

>member
-6 VINSRALDVARLT
+6 VIDSRALDVARLT
-19 GDKFTRLMAWADLQ
+19 GDKFTRFMAWADLQ

-50 NMQRGQVLT
+50 NMQRGQILT

-93 AGLMLL
+93 AGLVLL
-99 TCSDETCTVQATT
+99 SCSDETCTVQATT
-112 VQREDNTTETPQR
+112 LQRED
-125 VNRPIGFIT
+125 
-134 EEHVSTEQNAIA
+134 
-146 DDTCAAEA
+146 DTSDVEA
-154 MEAWTRPEEVN
+154 MEAWTHPEEVN

-173 TPDIAD
+173 TPGIAD
-179 IVSDQT
+179 TVPDQG

-218 LASQR
+218 IASQR
-223 YVETG
+223 YVDTG

-250 KNADES
+250 KNTDES
-256 STDTHADGTRAA
+256 STDTQADGTRAS

-273 SSDETTSAST
+273 NSDDPASAST
-283 TPTETAKEISPVI
+283 TQTETAKEMPPVI
-296 KATPAPVPKKV
+296 KATPAPLPKKV

-320 SEYKNLVERYSEE
+320 SEYNNLVERYSEE

-364 VKEWQKEINAK
+364 VKQWQKELNARK
-375 QNGNYNGS
+375 NGNYIRNDYK
-383 SFRSATELA
+383 SATELA
-392 EKQSDAAFA
+392 EEQSDAAFA
-401 EYYAANYGQV
+401 EYYATNYGQV

>member
-6 VINSRALDVARLT
+6 VIDSRALDVARLT

-75 NKYLEEYRT
+75 NKYLDEYRT
-84 EGRLTLDDR
+84 EGRLTLDER
-93 AGLMLL
+93 AGLVIL

-112 VQREDNTTETPQR
+112 MQRADDTAE
-125 VNRPIGFIT
+125 VM
-134 EEHVSTEQNAIA
+134 EECVPSEQEVIA
-146 DDTCAAEA
+146 DDTSDAEA
-154 MEAWTRPEEVN
+154 MEAWTHPEEVN

-179 IVSDQT
+179 TVPDQG

-202 DIVST
+202 DIIST
-207 FGVEDAFNIIE
+207 FGMEDAFNIIE

-223 YVETG
+223 YVEIG
-228 SPYLDAHNSIMQ
+228 SPYLDAYNAIMQ

-256 STDTHADGTRAA
+256 STNTQTADNNATT
-268 IDEQP
+268 DEQP
-273 SSDETTSAST
+273 CSDETSSAST
-283 TPTETAKEISPVI
+283 TPTETAKEITPVI
-296 KATPAPVPKKV
+296 KVTPAPVPKKV

-320 SEYKNLVERYSEE
+320 SEYNNLVERYSEE

-364 VKEWQKEINAK
+364 VKEWQKELNAK

-383 SFRSATELA
+383 RYKSATELA
-392 EKQSDAAFA
+392 EEQSDAAFA

>member
-6 VINSRALDVARLT
+6 VIDSRALDVARLT

-75 NKYLEEYRT
+75 NKYLDEYRT
-84 EGRLTLDDR
+84 EGRLTLDER
-93 AGLMLL
+93 AGLVIL
-99 TCSDETCTVQATT
+99 TCSNETCTVQATT
-112 VQREDNTTETPQR
+112 MQRADDTAE
-125 VNRPIGFIT
+125 VM
-134 EEHVSTEQNAIA
+134 EECVPSEQKAIA
-146 DDTCAAEA
+146 DDTSDAES
-154 MEAWTRPEEVN
+154 MEAWTHPEEVN

-179 IVSDQT
+179 TVPNPD

-228 SPYLDAHNSIMQ
+228 SPYLDAHNAIMQ

-256 STDTHADGTRAA
+256 STNTQTADNNATT
-268 IDEQP
+268 DEQP
-273 SSDETTSAST
+273 CSDETSSAST
-283 TPTETAKEISPVI
+283 TPTDTAKEMPPVI
-296 KATPAPVPKKV
+296 KVTPAPVPKKV

-320 SEYKNLVERYSEE
+320 SEYNNLVERYSEE
-333 GARWMITKLDNYK
+333 GARWMIIKLDNYK

-364 VKEWQKEINAK
+364 VKEWQKELNAK

-383 SFRSATELA
+383 RYKSATELA
-392 EKQSDAAFA
+392 EEQSDAAFA

>member
-6 VINSRALDVARLT
+6 VIDSRALDVARLT

-84 EGRLTLDDR
+84 EGRLNLDDR
-93 AGLMLL
+93 AGLVLL
-99 TCSDETCTVQATT
+99 SCSDETCTVQTTT
-112 VQREDNTTETPQR
+112 VQQADDNTEPPKR
-125 VNRPIGFIT
+125 INRPIGFLVK
-134 EEHVSTEQNAIA
+134 EHVPTEQDAIT
-146 DDTCAAEA
+146 DDTSDVEA

-179 IVSDQT
+179 TVPDQG

-240 DFAPQYFAAK
+240 DFATQYFAGK
-250 KNADES
+250 KNAEES
-256 STDTHADGTRAA
+256 STNTQAADNNA
-268 IDEQP
+268 ITEEQP
-273 SSDETTSAST
+273 SIDEPASASV
-283 TPTETAKEISPVI
+283 TPTETAKEMPPVI

-320 SEYKNLVERYSEE
+320 SEYNNLVERYSEE

-364 VKEWQKEINAK
+364 VKEWQKELNAK

-383 SFRSATELA
+383 SYRSATELA
-392 EKQSDAAFA
+392 EEQSDAAFA

>member
-6 VINSRALDVARLT
+6 VIDSRALDVARLT

-99 TCSDETCTVQATT
+99 TCSDETCTVQTT
-112 VQREDNTTETPQR
+112 TMQRADDNTDSPQR
-125 VNRPIGFIT
+125 TNRPIGFFVNEYVPT
-134 EEHVSTEQNAIA
+134 KQNAI
-146 DDTCAAEA
+146 DDGTSDAEA
-154 MEAWTRPEEVN
+154 MEAWTHPEEVN

-179 IVSDQT
+179 TVPNPD

-207 FGVEDAFNIIE
+207 FGIEDAFNIIE

-250 KNADES
+250 KNVGETSMNTQSADNHA
-256 STDTHADGTRAA
+256 STE
-268 IDEQP
+268 EQP
-273 SSDETTSAST
+273 SSDEPASASA
-283 TPTETAKEISPVI
+283 TPKETAKEIPPV
-296 KATPAPVPKKV
+296 KKVTPAPVPKKV

-320 SEYKNLVERYSEE
+320 SEYNNLVERYSEE

-364 VKEWQKEINAK
+364 VKEWQKELNIK
-375 QNGNYNGS
+375 QNGNYIGS
-383 SFRSATELA
+383 RYKSATELA
-392 EKQSDAAFA
+392 EDQSDAAFA